1 MPRHCLLTGLAALAF
16 ASSLKAQA
24 TADEARLVFTV
35 GAGYVGGGDLW
46 SISGQPIRVAG
57 GFVDTLGLSRALRPG
72 LGVVF
77 SGTYFPGSHVGFGGE
92 VLLLGL
98 GTEDG
103 CTVEFTSGDPDT
115 QEICTSIAAMERRA
129 TSVALSGSLTY
140 RFMSKEAISPYARLN
155 LGAVITQQS
164 LIKVTGQH
172 NTSQGPADVPI
183 YIDDSPDRVH
193 PYVGLGLGITAAA
206 GKGYQFRLE
215 IRDNYVRLPIPAGPT
230 IHEALMPETTTKGK
244 HVFSLM
250 IGFDIVLER
259 KRGHRY

>member
-1 MPRHCLLTGLAALAF
+1 MPRRCLLSGLAVLGF
-16 ASSLKAQA
+16 VSGLEAQK
-24 TADEARLVFTV
+24 TTDEARIVFTV

-46 SISGQPIRVAG
+46 SVSNQPIRVSG
-57 GFVDTLGLSRALRPG
+57 GFMDTLGLSRTLRPG
-72 LGVVF
+72 LGAVF
-77 SGTYFPGSHVGFGGE
+77 SGTYFPGSHFGFGGE

-115 QEICTSIAAMERRA
+115 QEICSSIASMDRRA
-129 TSVALSGSLTY
+129 TSVALSGALVY
-140 RFMSKEAISPYARLN
+140 RLMSKQTISPYFRLN

-164 LIKVTGQH
+164 LIKVTGEH

-183 YIDDSPDRVH
+183 YTDDSPDRVH
-193 PYVGLGLGITAAA
+193 PYVGLGFGMTAAA
-206 GKGYQFRLE
+206 GKGYQLRFE
-215 IRDNYVRLPIPAGPT
+215 VRDNYVRLPIPAGAT
-230 IHEALMPETTTKGK
+230 IHEALEPETATKGK
-244 HVFSLM
+244 HIFSLM

>member
-1 MPRHCLLTGLAALAF
+1 MPRLCLLTGLAALGL
-16 ASSLKAQA
+16 ASTLEAQA
-24 TADEARLVFTV
+24 TSDEARLVFTV

-57 GFVDTLGLSRALRPG
+57 SFTDTLGLSRTLRSG

-140 RFMSKEAISPYARLN
+140 RFLSKEAISPYARVN

-164 LIKVTGQH
+164 LIKVNAAYHAMHHITPDNFYSSYLNLFDLLFARSCTIRPTTHRRVTSGTTG
-172 NTSQGPADVPI
+172 
-183 YIDDSPDRVH
+183 R
-193 PYVGLGLGITAAA
+193 
-206 GKGYQFRLE
+206 
-215 IRDNYVRLPIPAGPT
+215 RLPDWSSWPA
-230 IHEALMPETTTKGK
+230 A
-244 HVFSLM
+244 
-250 IGFDIVLER
+250 
-259 KRGHRY
+259 

>member
-1 MPRHCLLTGLAALAF
+1 MPRRWLLTGLAVFGFVSGLE
-16 ASSLKAQA
+16 AQK

-46 SISGQPIRVAG
+46 SVSNQPIRVAG
-57 GFVDTLGLSRALRPG
+57 GFMDTLGLSRSLRPG
-72 LGVVF
+72 LGAVF
-77 SGTYFPGSHVGFGGE
+77 SGTYFPGAHVGFGGE

-115 QEICTSIAAMERRA
+115 QEICSSIAAMDRRA
-129 TSVALSGSLTY
+129 TSVALSGSVVY
-140 RFMSKEAISPYARLN
+140 RIASKQTISPYVRLN

-164 LIKVTGQH
+164 LIKVTGEH
-172 NTSQGPADVPI
+172 NTSQGPSDVPI

-193 PYVGLGLGITAAA
+193 PYVGLGFGMTAAA
-206 GKGYQFRLE
+206 GKGYQFRFE
-215 IRDNYVRLPIPAGPT
+215 VRDNYVRLPIPAGPT
-230 IHEALMPETTTKGK
+230 IHEALEPETATRGK
-244 HVFSLM
+244 HIFSLM